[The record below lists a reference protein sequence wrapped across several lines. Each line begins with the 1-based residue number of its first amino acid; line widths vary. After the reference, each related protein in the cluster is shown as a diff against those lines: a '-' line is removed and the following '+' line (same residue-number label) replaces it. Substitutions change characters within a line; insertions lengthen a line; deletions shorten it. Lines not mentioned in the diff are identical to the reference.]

1 MNSELMWPHRL
12 AWPRTSD
19 SHSEDR
25 GSNPHGATKNL
36 SLVLRGERT
45 IAMINRIDRGYFY
58 VFTFQRLRALS
69 SDGAASFEHPSLL
82 VCKISTD

>member
-12 AWPRTSD
+12 AWPRTLGSQPKD
-19 SHSEDR
+19 W

-36 SLVLRGERT
+36 SLVYRRERQ
-45 IAMINRIDRGYFY
+45 IAMINHNDRGYFY
-58 VFTFQRLRALS
+58 VFTSQRLRALS
-69 SDGAASFEHPSLL
+69 SDGAASFEHPSLS